1 MRQTRSPDRKSF
13 SRLRAAQGRGAERG
27 GAKRRM
33 RGASAASC
41 SCAAQPRPCRRA
53 VPARH
58 WTHRPSHS
66 RIAFAS
72 RPGAATLRSMNT
84 TRLSLLTIAAALAL
98 AGCGNKGP
106 LVLPDAPDEAE
117 APVAADEADGA
128 VDESADARSEEHQ
141 YELQPLTTT
150 QN

>member
-1 MRQTRSPDRKSF
+1 
-13 SRLRAAQGRGAERG
+13 
-27 GAKRRM
+27 M

-66 RIAFAS
+66 RAAFAS

-106 LVLPDAPDEAE
+106 LVLPDAPEEE
-117 APVAADEADGA
+117 APVV
-128 VDESADARSEEHQ
+128 VDETDTAANQAAGGAEAATHEDQTDGGPNTDPAPPDE
-141 YELQPLTTT
+141 TTHPPHAHPPP
-150 QN
+150 

>member
-1 MRQTRSPDRKSF
+1 
-13 SRLRAAQGRGAERG
+13 
-27 GAKRRM
+27 M

-66 RIAFAS
+66 RAAFAS

-106 LVLPDAPDEAE
+106 LVLPDAPEEE
-117 APVAADEADGA
+117 APVV
-128 VDESADARSEEHQ
+128 VDETDTAATPAAGGAEAAPDED
-141 YELQPLTTT
+141 TTDGGAIDDT
-150 QN
+150 TAIGRAA